1 MVELSREREKRLK
14 KRMRER
20 EREREDEGERKR
32 VSGGR
37 KGGESKREKHKKRV
51 TMQKTL
57 HPVARSG

>member
-14 KRMRER
+14 KRMR